1 MRSEVADV
9 TGIVKY
15 IVKVFF
21 STKTWGSSAPPNN
34 FFSGG
39 GHSLLPPPPPT
50 PPPKLSSAIMLSTA
64 LEQKCLDLRLLSP
77 ALPNRWLLLVTSYYH
92 VAVLTSECPIKREKK
107 IALSAAYPVNY
118 LKYVNL
124 FDTIVYDQLYNF
136 LTNEDVIST
145 HH

>member
-1 MRSEVADV
+1 MEE
-9 TGIVKY
+9 
-15 IVKVFF
+15 
-21 STKTWGSSAPPNN
+21 
-34 FFSGG
+34 
-39 GHSLLPPPPPT
+39 LCPT
-50 PPPKLSSAIMLSTA
+50 PPIFFQEGGIAPLPPLPLLRRLSCQVQFMLSTA

-77 ALPNRWLLLVTSYYH
+77 TLPNRWLLLVTSYYH

-107 IALSAAYPVNY
+107 IALGAAYPVNY
-118 LKYVNL
+118 LKSVKL

>member
-15 IVKVFF
+15 IKSVFQHQNV
-21 STKTWGSSAPPNN
+21 GE
-34 FFSGG
+34 
-39 GHSLLPPPPPT
+39 LCPPT
-50 PPPKLSSAIMLSTA
+50 PLPKLSSAIMLSTA

-77 ALPNRWLLLVTSYYH
+77 TLSNRWLLLVTSYYH
-92 VAVLTSECPIKREKK
+92 VAVLTSECPIKPEKK
-107 IALSAAYPVNY
+107 FALGAACPVNY
-118 LKYVNL
+118 LKSVKL

>member
-1 MRSEVADV
+1 
-9 TGIVKY
+9 
-15 IVKVFF
+15 
-21 STKTWGSSAPPNN
+21 
-34 FFSGG
+34 
-39 GHSLLPPPPPT
+39 
-50 PPPKLSSAIMLSTA
+50 MLSTA

-77 ALPNRWLLLVTSYYH
+77 TLHNRWLLLVTSYYH

-107 IALSAAYPVNY
+107 IALGAAYPVNY
-118 LKYVNL
+118 LKSVKL